1 MEEDTE
7 GREEDVESDVPG
19 SEDGE
24 VRVIASESVP
34 VSYNTPEYDIEVELC
49 ENNDMKTYIR
59 LKYYKDGAGAENELD
74 EEQIPELAGISK
86 TGETSARKAMR
97 SKTAQR
103 SRRQSHRKTGRLIG
117 QALLNPVHGQ
127 LYLMVNG
134 AQLDQ
139 YINSSFYMVDLSDV
153 SVKNF
158 SHILQSTQD
167 VFQQGFQHACVQFS
181 GSPAYEHIQGGKH
194 R

>member
-1 MEEDTE
+1 MDFLCPENNIGRCSRETQVVDVKPRKSLIVLIISVLMLAAAIIYFDTKLLDHVKQTSQQEDNGDKAAANDGTQVTETKEPMEEDTE

-59 LKYYKDGAGAENELD
+59 LKYYKDGA
-74 EEQIPELAGISK
+74 
-86 TGETSARKAMR
+86 ARKAMR

-103 SRRQSHRKTGRLIG
+103 SRRQSHRKTGRIR
-117 QALLNPVHGQ
+117 
-127 LYLMVNG
+127 
-134 AQLDQ
+134 
-139 YINSSFYMVDLSDV
+139 
-153 SVKNF
+153 
-158 SHILQSTQD
+158 
-167 VFQQGFQHACVQFS
+167 S
-181 GSPAYEHIQGGKH
+181 GRRCSIPYTANCT
-194 R
+194 